1 MKSPKKH
8 NEVLTIEK
16 AVAELDALENE
27 NAILEAN
34 YTALDKLRLDQLAE
48 LNRMWEN
55 QVSVAKLSP
64 KVELLEKI
72 DELKGEI
79 ENQQVDNAE
88 LARRLMVQRDIAK
101 IAKRA
106 LDTRDE
112 LRQQCDALERE
123 NKEQAT
129 CIKMVTEANRKW
141 EASYHEWKARA
152 GKAEAKLAALKKRL
166 WELRGFGLAKM
177 LLGDFFPETAP
188 KLKKA
193 KEPEL
198 CGVCGGVRGCCLCL
212 EGTQKHFSGI
222 AERAKKVKAK

>member
-1 MKSPKKH
+1 MTG
-8 NEVLTIEK
+8 VQTC
-16 AVAELDALENE
+16 ALPICAFDDDLIYSLQNE
-27 NAILEAN
+27 N
-34 YTALDKLRLDQLAE
+34 K
-48 LNRMWEN
+48 
-55 QVSVAKLSP
+55 K
-64 KVELLEKI
+64 
-72 DELKGEI
+72 LKGEI
-79 ENQQVDNAE
+79 EQQQVDNAE
-88 LARRLMVQRDIAK
+88 LASRLSVQCDNVK
-101 IAKRA
+101 QA

-112 LRQQCDALERE
+112 LRQQRDALKSHAEKAE
-123 NKEQAT
+123 AT
-129 CIKMVTEANRKW
+129 VELYESTSLATVM
-141 EASYHEWKARA
+141 KARDE
-152 GKAEAKLAALKKRL
+152 AEAKLAALKKRL